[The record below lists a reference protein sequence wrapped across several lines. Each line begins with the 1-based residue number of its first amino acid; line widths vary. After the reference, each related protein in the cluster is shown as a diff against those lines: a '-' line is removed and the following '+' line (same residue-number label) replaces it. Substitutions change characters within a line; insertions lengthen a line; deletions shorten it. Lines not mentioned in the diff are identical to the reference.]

1 MSLTPHEL
9 LLLRRRAQ
17 ERLADFAGFIE
28 LPDRQ
33 LDETGDQFSAVQG
46 ALAAHH
52 RVVCDAVQ
60 RCVEKPYG
68 RLMILAP
75 PGAAKSTYTSVVAP
89 PWIMGRWPKKR
100 IILASYAS
108 EIAEKQSKKAR
119 AICRSQRYQTL
130 FDTSIPSDSRAADE
144 WALTNGSQF
153 MCGGILSGLTGN
165 RGDCFPAGTA
175 VRTPAGSVPIES
187 LGIGDDVLSFDHSNK
202 CYTTSKVVA
211 TREIERNGFVKVTTS
226 QGRSFVCTADHR
238 VFTRELGYREAQLL
252 EPGSTLVRAPEGSG
266 EHDMQGVLQ
275 RSKAVHGGRTDLHR
289 LQQADDAEALRLH
302 EADCARCK
310 AVLLRTTVQSGTPT
324 ESCGVNQQ
332 LPMQDV
338 RREGQEGQLV
348 LQPHMLAGEENQA
361 EKVSGHPVPAV
372 QQDVLASEQPSTVLQ
387 SAVLV
392 CSPLDADDGR
402 GEFPLQGWG
411 QLRRVVPAD
420 EACDP
425 GKGWRGVR
433 GVQASARNDSA
444 RARSPEVDTCDSPLR
459 REPSQQRGMEPDR
472 HVSAVPHETPQV
484 AYDTVSMVERVGAG
498 AIKVYDIQ
506 VEATECFFA
515 EEILV
520 HNCVIG
526 DDLIKGRNEAE
537 SETIRTRT
545 WEAFRDD
552 FRTRLVSGGSMILMN
567 TRWHQQDISGM
578 ILPVGWDGESGE
590 FEGSDGLVW
599 EVVSLPAKIETELQE
614 RTDPIGRKMGEYL
627 WPEYWGLP
635 HWKQSD
641 PALGARDTNTPTGRR
656 AWYSMYQQNPH
667 PDDGILFQREDF
679 RWYEPD
685 ELPSRLRMYA
695 AGDWAL
701 TDELL
706 KPDPDWTEIGVGGWD
721 DGNNEDGAP
730 RLYFTEWYSARKD
743 VDVTVPHVA
752 QMFKR
757 LRNRLR
763 AYFGEQGNIETLV
776 WPLMVRE
783 ARDKKIVLPH
793 RVLLPTAGQGNKVMK
808 AAGFKKLVEE
818 NRVWLPV
825 GAAWAEKLVEQ
836 CCGFPGLAHD
846 DMVDV
851 GSIFGRAQDQMLN
864 APGAVRP
871 EEREPVLTPLTYEWH
886 ERMMRDEAAE
896 KARLR
901 EEFE

>member
-1 MSLTPHEL
+1 MTALTPHEL

-33 LDETGDQFSAVQG
+33 LDEAGDSFSAIEG
-46 ALAAHH
+46 ALAMHH
-52 RVVCDAVQ
+52 RVICDAVQ
-60 RCVEKPYG
+60 RCVEKRHG

-108 EIAEKQSKKAR
+108 EIAEKQSKKGR

-165 RGDCFPAGTA
+165 RGD
-175 VRTPAGSVPIES
+175 VI
-187 LGIGDDVLSFDHSNK
+187 
-202 CYTTSKVVA
+202 
-211 TREIERNGFVKVTTS
+211 
-226 QGRSFVCTADHR
+226 
-238 VFTRELGYREAQLL
+238 
-252 EPGSTLVRAPEGSG
+252 
-266 EHDMQGVLQ
+266 
-275 RSKAVHGGRTDLHR
+275 
-289 LQQADDAEALRLH
+289 
-302 EADCARCK
+302 
-310 AVLLRTTVQSGTPT
+310 
-324 ESCGVNQQ
+324 
-332 LPMQDV
+332 
-338 RREGQEGQLV
+338 
-348 LQPHMLAGEENQA
+348 
-361 EKVSGHPVPAV
+361 
-372 QQDVLASEQPSTVLQ
+372 
-387 SAVLV
+387 
-392 CSPLDADDGR
+392 
-402 GEFPLQGWG
+402 
-411 QLRRVVPAD
+411 
-420 EACDP
+420 
-425 GKGWRGVR
+425 
-433 GVQASARNDSA
+433 
-444 RARSPEVDTCDSPLR
+444 
-459 REPSQQRGMEPDR
+459 
-472 HVSAVPHETPQV
+472 
-484 AYDTVSMVERVGAG
+484 
-498 AIKVYDIQ
+498 
-506 VEATECFFA
+506 
-515 EEILV
+515 
-520 HNCVIG
+520 IG

-545 WEAFRDD
+545 WEAYRDD
-552 FRTRLVSGGSMILMN
+552 FRTRIVSGGSIILMN
-567 TRWHQQDISGM
+567 TRWHQQDVSGM
-578 ILPVGWDGESGE
+578 ILPQGWDGQSGE
-590 FEGSDGLVW
+590 FEGSDGFVW

-614 RTDPIGRKMGEYL
+614 RTDPLGRKMGEYL
-627 WPEYWGLP
+627 WPEYWDRQ
-635 HWKQSD
+635 HWRQSD

-706 KPDPDWTEIGVGGWD
+706 KPDPDYTEVGVGGWD
-721 DGNNEDGAP
+721 DGHNEQGAP

-864 APGAVRP
+864 APGPAVAAA
-871 EEREPVLTPLTYEWH
+871 REPVLTPLTYEWH
-886 ERMMRDEAAE
+886 ERMMRQEAAD